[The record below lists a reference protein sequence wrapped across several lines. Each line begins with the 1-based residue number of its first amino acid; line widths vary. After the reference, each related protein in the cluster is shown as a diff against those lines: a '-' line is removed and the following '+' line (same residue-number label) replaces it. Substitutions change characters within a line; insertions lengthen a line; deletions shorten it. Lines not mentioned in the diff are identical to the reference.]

1 MLLFCIH
8 LPLSYKTMSTI
19 VDPGDT
25 VIIEAPSYPG
35 TLSILKPLGC
45 NVVSIPVDADGLPP
59 QLLQRA
65 LVDAQQ
71 QGRRVKAI
79 CIIPNGQNP
88 SGCTMSLERR
98 RQVYALARD
107 ANVLIVEDDP
117 YYFLQYGSG
126 SSSSSSSS
134 STYTPSF
141 LSMDVDGRVI
151 RTDSFSKVLSAGLR
165 VGLLT
170 GPPPLI
176 GRVTLMQQ
184 ASALH
189 TSGISQALLVSVL
202 DSWGP
207 KGWDRHVANVQGV
220 YARRRDWMLGFCDR
234 HLQGKATWTAPSAGM
249 FLWLHLTHV
258 RDSRALIQEKARER
272 KVLLV
277 PGADFSSEAGAVSQC
292 VRASFSTASA
302 ADMEEAVRLCRNCVT
317 CDA

>member
-45 NVVSIPVDADGLPP
+45 NVVSIPVDVDGLPP

-126 SSSSSSSS
+126 SK
-134 STYTPSF
+134 TLCGDT
-141 LSMDVDGRVI
+141 LHRLADQGTRG
-151 RTDSFSKVLSAGLR
+151 KVCEVCRIVASHLR
-165 VGLLT
+165 AV
-170 GPPPLI
+170 
-176 GRVTLMQQ
+176 
-184 ASALH
+184 
-189 TSGISQALLVSVL
+189 
-202 DSWGP
+202 
-207 KGWDRHVANVQGV
+207 VQ
-220 YARRRDWMLGFCDR
+220 
-234 HLQGKATWTAPSAGM
+234 
-249 FLWLHLTHV
+249 
-258 RDSRALIQEKARER
+258 
-272 KVLLV
+272 
-277 PGADFSSEAGAVSQC
+277 
-292 VRASFSTASA
+292 
-302 ADMEEAVRLCRNCVT
+302 
-317 CDA
+317 